1 MSKTL
6 QAHLALLAANIIYGV
21 NYSIAK
27 IAMPAYIKPFG
38 FILLRVSGALI
49 LFVLVS
55 ALFVREKVERKDIP
69 HLALLGLFGVA
80 LNQML
85 FFKGLSMTTPS
96 NAAIIMVSN
105 PIITII
111 FASIFL
117 REKLAS
123 YKLAGVLAGAAG
135 VIVLLSDHKFSFGS
149 DTFLGDLFVLINSA
163 SWAVYLILVKPLMM
177 KYNTIT
183 IVKWVFF
190 FGLLYVLPFGFNE
203 LREVEWHSLPG
214 RIWLALGFVVIAT
227 TFIAYILNTY
237 ALRALSPAVVSAYIY
252 LQPFLAALFA
262 IYVVPMFDPGAQM
275 DSITWLKIG
284 SAVLIFTG
292 VYLVSRPSQSVN
304 NR

>member
-1 MSKTL
+1 MSRTL

-27 IAMPAYIKPFG
+27 LAMPSYIKPFG
-38 FILLRVSGALI
+38 FILLRASGAMVLFWIVSG
-49 LFVLVS
+49 LFI
-55 ALFVREKVERKDIP
+55 REKVDKKDIP
-69 HLALLGLFGVA
+69 RLAILGFFGVA

-111 FASIFL
+111 LASLFL
-117 REKLAS
+117 RERLSSFKLI
-123 YKLAGVLAGAAG
+123 GVLLGAAG
-135 VIVLLSDHKFSFGS
+135 VVLLLSDHKFSFGS
-149 DTFLGDLFVLINSA
+149 DTFVGDLLVLINST

-177 KYNTIT
+177 KYNTFT
-183 IVKWVFF
+183 IVKWVFL
-190 FGLLYVLPFGFNE
+190 FGFIYVLPFSYNE
-203 LREVEWHSLPG
+203 FTEVNWSELPHK
-214 RIWLALGFVVIAT
+214 IWWAILFVVIAT

-262 IYVVPMFDPGAQM
+262 LYVVPLFDPTAQL
-275 DSITWLKIG
+275 DSITVPKVI
-284 SAVLIFTG
+284 SALLIFTG
-292 VYLVSRPSQSVN
+292 VYLVSKPAATLKE
-304 NR
+304 